1 MMVLEKC
8 ILLLNML
15 KQVYEDKTKLKG
27 KARPRGD
34 KIQVRNMVREDNQ
47 IQLLTKQ
54 IWILPRVE
62 VRQEERKKIKVRK
75 KGKIEG
81 TTNVL
86 CKRGWG

>member
-27 KARPRGD
+27 KARSRGD

-54 IWILPRVE
+54 I
-62 VRQEERKKIKVRK
+62 
-75 KGKIEG
+75 
-81 TTNVL
+81 
-86 CKRGWG
+86 